1 MINVLL
7 SHYRLHE
14 DWARDRVGKYINI
27 NDKVV
32 VVPFSFC
39 EEWIANEFQW
49 QEAYSKSNGKYYKE
63 VVDLFIPFGIKEDNI
78 IWLNYFED
86 SNEEMKR
93 IVKESNIIFF
103 TGGLPDKA
111 VERVLETGLLD
122 VMDDSKIVI
131 GASAGALMQLENY
144 FISPDEDYDEF
155 GYYEGIGIVKD
166 DFQIEV
172 HYEET
177 EVQNQCIRKVL
188 KEKTEVVYAIKDD
201 GGIIIEDGKLS
212 LMGNVIT
219 FRR

>member
-14 DWARDRVGKYINI
+14 DWARDKVGKYINS
-27 NDKVV
+27 NDRVV

-39 EEWIANEFQW
+39 EEWIGNELQW

-86 SNEEMKR
+86 SHEEMKR

-122 VMDDSKIVI
+122 VMDDNKIVI
-131 GASAGALMQLENY
+131 GASAGALMQLKNY
-144 FISPDEDYDEF
+144 YVSPDEDYDEF

-177 EVQNQCIRKVL
+177 EVQNECIRKVL
-188 KEKTEVVYAIKDD
+188 KEKAEVVYAIKDD

-212 LMGNVIT
+212 LMGNVVT